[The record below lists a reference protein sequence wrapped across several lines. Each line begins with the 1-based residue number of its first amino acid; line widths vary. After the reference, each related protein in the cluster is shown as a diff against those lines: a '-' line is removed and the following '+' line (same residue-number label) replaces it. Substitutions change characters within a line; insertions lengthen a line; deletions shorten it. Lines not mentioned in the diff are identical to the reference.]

1 MEFPF
6 TVIESSATTRN
17 EFYMTDGY
25 QPTHSLFYLK
35 KGVFEI
41 EVNGISQRISKGDC
55 YILPDYIYNRRNV
68 IEPIEFIYIKFAYNE
83 KCPYTM
89 EIPSGKIS
97 FNDKERFASII
108 SALEKSILAET
119 PICKGY
125 REHLLLDIL
134 FQIHFE
140 RYPQN
145 TSFEAKNCHD
155 KMVNS
160 ATDFIVKNLTEKL
173 SIEQICHNIG
183 TNPST
188 LNFKF
193 QREFNLSIGQ
203 YIIGERLKKAKKLL
217 VSTSYSIG
225 EIAKRCG
232 FDNVYYFSNCF
243 KKNEGCSPSEYRKQ

>member
-6 TVIESSATTRN
+6 TVIESSTTSRS

-41 EVNGISQRISKGDC
+41 EVNGTRQKISKGDC
-55 YILPDYIYNRRNV
+55 YILPDYVYNRRNV

-89 EIPSGKIS
+89 EIPLGKIS
-97 FNDKERFASII
+97 FIDKQRFHSII
-108 SALEKSILAET
+108 SAMEKMILAET

-140 RYPQN
+140 HYPQ
-145 TSFEAKNCHD
+145 TISFEAKKCHD
-155 KMVNS
+155 KLVNS
-160 ATDFIVKNLTEKL
+160 AAAFIGENLTEKL
-173 SIEQICHNIG
+173 SIEQICRKIG

-193 QREFNLSIGQ
+193 RREFNLSIGQ
-203 YIIGERLKKAKKLL
+203 YIIDERIKKAKKLL

-243 KKNEGCSPSEYRKQ
+243 KKNEGRTPSEYRK